1 MEVSEK
7 EKYLEQIST
16 IKSLMESNTKFLSL
30 SGLSGVWAGS
40 VALVGCA
47 LTALYMHDNFFLTN
61 TWNTY
66 IAENNNPL
74 FNNPNSIIL
83 FSIACLILI
92 LAVAGGFVFT
102 LLKVNKQGETLW
114 NSVSKKMLV
123 ELFSILTVGGIFCLI
138 QIKQH
143 QFLYIIPTTLLFY
156 GLALFHISKYTVRD
170 IQYLSF
176 FLIGLGLINTIF
188 YNYGVLFWCLG
199 FGVLHIVYGIAMYF
213 KYDRIKE

>member
-1 MEVSEK
+1 
-7 EKYLEQIST
+7 
-16 IKSLMESNTKFLSL
+16 
-30 SGLSGVWAGS
+30 
-40 VALVGCA
+40 
-47 LTALYMHDNFFLTN
+47 MHDNFFLTN

-123 ELFSILTVGGIFCLI
+123 ELFSILTVGGVFCLI

-143 QFLYIIPTTLLFY
+143 QFLYILPTTLLFY

-199 FGVLHIVYGIAMYF
+199 FGVLHIVYGIAMYY

>member
-7 EKYLEQIST
+7 EKYLQQIST

-61 TWNTY
+61 TWSV
-66 IAENNNPL
+66 IVAENNNPL
-74 FNNPNSIIL
+74 YANSNAITLFLFACIIL
-83 FSIACLILI
+83 FF
-92 LAVAGGFVFT
+92 AVAGGFVFT
-102 LLKVNKQGETLW
+102 YFKVQQLGETLW
-114 NSVSKKMLV
+114 NSVSKKMLF
-123 ELFSILTVGGIFCLI
+123 ELFSILSVGGIFCII
-138 QIKQH
+138 QLMQH
-143 QFLYIIPTTLLFY
+143 QFLYLISTTLLFY

-176 FLIGLGLINTIF
+176 LLILLGLLNTIF
-188 YNYGVLFWCLG
+188 HNHGVLFWCIG
-199 FGVLHIVYGIAMYF
+199 FGLLHIFYGTAMYF
-213 KYDRIKE
+213 KYDRIKD